1 MLLSLHSFVFLA
13 MLTVHV
19 SSAWLWCFHTTSFSI
34 SCKMNWA
41 CLCIRKCA
49 IYFLSSSPSE
59 KEDLIIDGYLW
70 TIRKRL
76 MFPILKS
83 IFDVNNVII
92 LKFTCAFRIPL
103 PVAVDSHQV
112 RCRIALRPHL
122 PVKVSLK
129 LIKLSLSWTK
139 ASSRER
145 LVHSDD
151 FCKHCNVYFL

>member
-1 MLLSLHSFVFLA
+1 M
-13 MLTVHV
+13 
-19 SSAWLWCFHTTSFSI
+19 FH
-34 SCKMNWA
+34 
-41 CLCIRKCA
+41 
-49 IYFLSSSPSE
+49 
-59 KEDLIIDGYLW
+59 
-70 TIRKRL
+70 
-76 MFPILKS
+76 ILKS
-83 IFDVNNVII
+83 IFNVNNVII

-151 FCKHCNVYFL
+151 FCKHCNFVENVHTHCSFYSTGLCCFLISGGKKLQVYFHWTILRIFCYG